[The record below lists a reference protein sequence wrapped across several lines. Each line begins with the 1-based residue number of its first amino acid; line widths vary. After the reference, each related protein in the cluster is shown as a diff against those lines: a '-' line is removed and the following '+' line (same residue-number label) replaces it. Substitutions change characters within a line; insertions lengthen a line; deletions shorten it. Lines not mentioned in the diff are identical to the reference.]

1 MVRRWRDRVAPEV
14 VGIQVGRHRRAT
26 GLRREELAGL
36 AGISADY
43 LTRLEQ
49 GRATAPSAQVVE
61 SLATALRLSDTEHDL
76 LHRLAGHAPPGLG
89 VVPTRITASVQR
101 LLDRLTH
108 TPVAVFDATW
118 TLLVGNGPY
127 NALIGDTSTWR
138 GLERNAIWRNIVG
151 PGPGAVHT
159 PEERAVLV
167 AQQVADLRLTA
178 TRYPADPTLRRL
190 VGELATESPRF
201 RELWESSDINPA
213 RSASKR
219 KFVDHPAVGRIALDC
234 DVLLVATDDV
244 RMMIYTAEPGTEDA
258 RRLEHAIVLGRQAL
272 AEYTTGPV
280 TSELMRASR
289 AERMQEQQG
298 IA

>member
-1 MVRRWRDRVAPEV
+1 MVRRSRDRVAPEM
-14 VGIQVGRHRRAT
+14 VGIPAGRRRRAT

-76 LHRLAGHAPPGLG
+76 LHRLAGHVPPGLG

-118 TLLVGNGPY
+118 TLLVANGPY
-127 NALIGDTSTWR
+127 NALMGDTATWR
-138 GLERNAIWRNIVG
+138 GLERNAVWRNLVG

-159 PEERAVLV
+159 PEERAVLA

-178 TRYPADPTLRRL
+178 TRYADDPMLRRL
-190 VGELATESPRF
+190 VGELAAQSLRF
-201 RELWESSDINPA
+201 RELWESSELKPPGFT
-213 RSASKR
+213 SKR
-219 KFVDHPAVGRIALDC
+219 KIIDHPAVGRIALDC

-244 RMMIYTAEPGTEDA
+244 RIMIYTAEPGTEDA
-258 RRLEHAIVLGRQAL
+258 QRLELAIVLGTRTLVENA
-272 AEYTTGPV
+272 TGLV
-280 TSELMRASR
+280 TSEPLRASR
-289 AERMQEQQG
+289 AERLHELQG